1 MTLLSEVPPGA
12 VLMVAGQVYA
22 ADPDRWET
30 MRRPDYDRL
39 AIFAWALADS
49 VVKLREA
56 RKKRELEDL
65 IKRDG

>member
-1 MTLLSEVPPGA
+1 
-12 VLMVAGQVYA
+12 MVAGQVYA